1 MDEIRRLI
9 RQMKL
14 LAGVILAAAGITLIG
29 LILFLFGLHTW
40 GLLVMLL
47 ATQGL
52 VAGAAVVLYRAL
64 LLRTPGPNAQAEA
77 EPAPRGAS
85 TEDIVEALRG
95 ELSATTS
102 QQQQLGRL
110 LTAHREATV
119 QRRRSL
125 FTETFTQM
133 PGVRVS
139 AAQSSQQQASQ
150 RQPLQQ
156 RAPESGGHQ
165 EHGPDTAAET
175 VRG

>member
-52 VAGAAVVLYRAL
+52 IAGAAVVLYRAL

-139 AAQSSQQQASQ
+139 AAQSSQQ
-150 RQPLQQ
+150 
-156 RAPESGGHQ
+156 RAPEPGGHQ

-175 VRG
+175 ARG